1 MMAPTEILLDHAA
14 HALMLR
20 WPDGDIQR
28 IGYARLRSDCPCAAC
43 RKIRLDGGR
52 INAQADLTLD
62 GVEAAGYGIRLL
74 FGDGHA
80 RGIYPWPY
88 LAGLGGNDSDAAGI
102 GSRDPLTPVHSAS

>member
-1 MMAPTEILLDHAA
+1 MIAPTEILLDHAA
-14 HALMLR
+14 RALTLR
-20 WPDGDIQR
+20 WPDGGMQR

-52 INAQADLTLD
+52 VDAQADLMLD

-80 RGIYPWPY
+80 RGIYPWAY
-88 LAGLGGNDSDAAGI
+88 LARLGERDTHAGV
-102 GSRDPLTPVHSAS
+102 SQRDPLASFHCAS